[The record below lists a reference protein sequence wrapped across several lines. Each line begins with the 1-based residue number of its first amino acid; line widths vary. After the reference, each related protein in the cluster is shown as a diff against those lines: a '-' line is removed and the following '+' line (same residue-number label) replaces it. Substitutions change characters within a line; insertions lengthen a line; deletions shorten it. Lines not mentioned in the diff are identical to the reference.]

1 MKIKS
6 IISLVFIFMLIFI
19 LASCN
24 KAAESGIIIEYSGNE
39 KLEAALNVA
48 FPDEEI
54 YHYYHEPLSSIQNRA
69 LAVEVYYSE
78 YEHLQEMGY
87 YIYPIYIQTPI
98 IAINRDLTDV
108 NLNSWS
114 DLRDY
119 EGMVKFYDENRYASM
134 AIGFDEESKSIN
146 KKYIIDVLKNKCN
159 KGTLQFIKN
168 YASHEDEYPE
178 VMVIYDHS
186 TANIN
191 KIDGNIEIII
201 PTDSTLSFTKALL
214 SKVDISDHLDTLKLE
229 LLSQGFRTADGDFS
243 EELYGNLNYD
253 NVQNSELILDLTSE
267 YDKMNGIIN
276 MDIGTGFILSNRNF
290 ADNILRYLIL
300 LVVVSLWGMYSY
312 FRLTKREFRI
322 YILLISIFS
331 IIWIV
336 ARLVRYLAINTGAM
350 YRYSWYFYYI
360 GLIYIPMVSMWI
372 ALSVEKAT
380 EKKKLDAFKKYS
392 FIVATILLL
401 LVLTN
406 DLHNLTFNITYLS
419 NRNFSYTFG
428 IFMIPILCWEFGG
441 MVIPMFILLRKA
453 YKMPDKKMM
462 IPPIMSIT
470 TLVLYFFVFNIVL
483 NNRVSTELTRTVVI
497 IVVIN
502 IELCMQFGL
511 IPMNKKYVRIFEEIN
526 MSMEIKDFDENI
538 IFKSKEVPKEG
549 EYLHMIKSINGGT
562 VGWMEDLREINILS
576 RSLEESTNELEKKNA
591 DLKNKYIIEKKIES
605 IQSKS
610 NLAQSVEMAIQ
621 SELEEIDDNIKNTKT
636 LNSEDKKKVL
646 KLMGF
651 KIAKLKQ
658 KSNTLLVSLI
668 ENELSVEN
676 IMLVCRTIATT
687 AKSLELNVDIFGTGE
702 GHMDFESA
710 NVICSW
716 LSNTLEKLAF
726 TGSEIVGN
734 YTVRNRKLRMTLFT
748 DNLEIGTNKFT
759 AENKVQ
765 GDLSEVAYKIVATED
780 DEGYRGI
787 LEIEVNK
794 S

>member
-1 MKIKS
+1 
-6 IISLVFIFMLIFI
+6 
-19 LASCN
+19 
-24 KAAESGIIIEYSGNE
+24 
-39 KLEAALNVA
+39 
-48 FPDEEI
+48 
-54 YHYYHEPLSSIQNRA
+54 
-69 LAVEVYYSE
+69 
-78 YEHLQEMGY
+78 
-87 YIYPIYIQTPI
+87 
-98 IAINRDLTDV
+98 
-108 NLNSWS
+108 
-114 DLRDY
+114 
-119 EGMVKFYDENRYASM
+119 
-134 AIGFDEESKSIN
+134 
-146 KKYIIDVLKNKCN
+146 
-159 KGTLQFIKN
+159 
-168 YASHEDEYPE
+168 
-178 VMVIYDHS
+178 
-186 TANIN
+186 
-191 KIDGNIEIII
+191 
-201 PTDSTLSFTKALL
+201 
-214 SKVDISDHLDTLKLE
+214 
-229 LLSQGFRTADGDFS
+229 
-243 EELYGNLNYD
+243 
-253 NVQNSELILDLTSE
+253 
-267 YDKMNGIIN
+267 
-276 MDIGTGFILSNRNF
+276 
-290 ADNILRYLIL
+290 
-300 LVVVSLWGMYSY
+300 
-312 FRLTKREFRI
+312 
-322 YILLISIFS
+322 
-331 IIWIV
+331 
-336 ARLVRYLAINTGAM
+336 
-350 YRYSWYFYYI
+350 
-360 GLIYIPMVSMWI
+360 
-372 ALSVEKAT
+372 
-380 EKKKLDAFKKYS
+380 
-392 FIVATILLL
+392 
-401 LVLTN
+401 
-406 DLHNLTFNITYLS
+406 
-419 NRNFSYTFG
+419 
-428 IFMIPILCWEFGG
+428 
-441 MVIPMFILLRKA
+441 
-453 YKMPDKKMM
+453 
-462 IPPIMSIT
+462 
-470 TLVLYFFVFNIVL
+470 
-483 NNRVSTELTRTVVI
+483 
-497 IVVIN
+497 
-502 IELCMQFGL
+502 MQFGL

-610 NLAQSVEMAIQ
+610 NLAKSVEMAIQ

-748 DNLEIGTNKFT
+748 DNLEIGTNPFT